1 MLSTRIER
9 DLRSLVQSG
18 RDPEFPLTL
27 EGMATHFG
35 TSLMPVRVAV
45 EALVADGYLQRQE
58 NGRLAVNRRR
68 VRRRAVETAPAPDA
82 PVPAAM
88 ISDFVLRQSLA
99 ANPDYLR
106 EEAMAER
113 FGVGRTVV
121 RRIFSQLAG
130 AGMLEHVPRCGWRVR
145 AYREEEML
153 EYLDAREALEVKSME
168 LAQPRLEAAVLE
180 RFLEANTPDSSGRP
194 RLDNTLHQYWIER
207 SENYYIR
214 DFFARYGAYFS
225 ALFDQAAL
233 AADTAA
239 EMAGEHRAILEGL
252 LANKLSRAQQALV
265 DHIRSQRPNVAAM
278 FEKLRQDVSGRL

>member
-1 MLSTRIER
+1 
-9 DLRSLVQSG
+9 
-18 RDPEFPLTL
+18 
-27 EGMATHFG
+27 
-35 TSLMPVRVAV
+35 MPVRVAV

-68 VRRRAVETAPAPDA
+68 TRRRPAEA
-82 PVPAAM
+82 EPAAEAPLPEAM
-88 ISDFVLRQSLA
+88 LADFVLRQSLA

-106 EEAMAER
+106 EEATAER

-121 RRIFSQLAG
+121 RRIFSQLSG

-153 EYLDAREALEVKSME
+153 EYLDAREALEVKALE
-168 LAQPRLEAAVLE
+168 LAEPRLEAAELQ
-180 RFLEANTPDSSGRP
+180 RLLTANTPDRAGHP

-207 SENYYIR
+207 SQNYYVR

-225 ALFDQAAL
+225 ALFDQAAI

-239 EMAGEHRAILEGL
+239 EMAREHRAILGAL
-252 LANKLSRAQQALV
+252 LAGNLATAQRALV
-265 DHIRSQRPNVAAM
+265 EHIRSQRPNVSTM